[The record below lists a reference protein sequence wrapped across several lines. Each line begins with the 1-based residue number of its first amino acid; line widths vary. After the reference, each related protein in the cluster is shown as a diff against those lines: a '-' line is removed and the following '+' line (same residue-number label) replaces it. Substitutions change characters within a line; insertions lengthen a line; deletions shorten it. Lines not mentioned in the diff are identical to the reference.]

1 MIAIITA
8 MEAEFMEIQQR
19 MLVDGRTEQ
28 FGDGFWRGTLKNK
41 DIVAIKSGIG
51 KENTVTAMKSLLDK
65 SPLRLIIST
74 GVAGALSPDLISGD
88 VIIGEKILS
97 RRGETFFSDRNM
109 LNVCIISC
117 KKLGLRHFSSVI
129 LTVSEFVT
137 SINEKMK
144 LHKEYGALAVEM
156 ESAFIARYAVERGI
170 PFLAVRI
177 ISDRADTSFK
187 IDFQRI
193 KRGGRIDPWKFF
205 IYFFMHPILFLEFRI
220 HRKTLALSASHLSD
234 LIGEIIGHIN

>member
-8 MEAEFMEIQQR
+8 MEAEFMEIQR
-19 MLVDGRTEQ
+19 KMLVDGRTER
-28 FGDGFWRGTLKNK
+28 FADGILRGTLKNK
-41 DIVAIKSGIG
+41 NIVAIKSGIG
-51 KENTVTAMKSLLDK
+51 KENTVRAMKSLLDEY
-65 SPLRLIIST
+65 PLRLIIST

-97 RRGETFFSDRNM
+97 KRGETFFSDRDM
-109 LNVCIISC
+109 LGVCIISC
-117 KKLGLRHFSSVI
+117 EKLGLRHFSSVI

-137 SINEKMK
+137 SISEKMR
-144 LHKEYGALAVEM
+144 LRREYGAIAVEM
-156 ESAFIARYAVERGI
+156 ESAFIAEYAAEKEI

-177 ISDRADTSFK
+177 ISDRTDTSFN

-205 IYFFMHPILFLEFRI
+205 IYFFMHPMLFLEFRI
-220 HRKTLALSASHLSD
+220 HQKTLALSVSRLSN
-234 LIGEIIGHIN
+234 LIGEIIDHIN